1 MKLDTAII
9 RALLGFAAAVV
20 ALLQQLHSLHSQ
32 QFPPPA
38 ADTGATAQPAQAP
51 RASGTLEGMVTLA
64 CRQGAIDCVDRPYH
78 VGLFIQGEQRSS
90 APMYVYASPR
100 FSINLE
106 AGSYTISSADTR
118 GAFGLP
124 ILEPITVLV
133 SPGTVTRTDVRFEPG
148 LELPRR

>member
-1 MKLDTAII
+1 
-9 RALLGFAAAVV
+9 
-20 ALLQQLHSLHSQ
+20 
-32 QFPPPA
+32 
-38 ADTGATAQPAQAP
+38 
-51 RASGTLEGMVTLA
+51 
-64 CRQGAIDCVDRPYH
+64 
-78 VGLFIQGEQRSS
+78 
-90 APMYVYASPR
+90 MYVYASPR